1 MSPKTT
7 PPVNDLD
14 SITHILG
21 DALRDLRKAA
31 GYTSYEHFAREFELS
46 RIHYYQMEKGTNCT
60 LKSLVRVLNDHE
72 LDFFLFFE
80 GITSQNKHHA
90 N

>member
-60 LKSLVRVLNDHE
+60 LKIWCGCSTPMNLI
-72 LDFFLFFE
+72 FFF
-80 GITSQNKHHA
+80 SSRA
-90 N
+90 

>member
-31 GYTSYEHFAREFELS
+31 GYTSYEHFAREFELR
-46 RIHYYQMEKGTNCT
+46 RIHY
-60 LKSLVRVLNDHE
+60 
-72 LDFFLFFE
+72 
-80 GITSQNKHHA
+80 
-90 N
+90 

>member
-14 SITHILG
+14 SITHNLG
-21 DALRDLRKAA
+21 DVLRDLRKAA
-31 GYTSYEHFAREFELS
+31 SYTSYEHFAREFELS

-60 LKSLVRVLNDHE
+60 LKSLVRVLNTHE
-72 LDFFLFFE
+72 LDFFFF
-80 GITSQNKHHA
+80 SKA
-90 N
+90 